1 MFIMLYALALCI
13 HLAYNKSFYDVCTT
27 AVRGTKIRGG
37 CSSSRY
43 TALSR
48 ESTMT
53 PHQADTKDTK
63 MNRSII
69 PNDRYNN

>member
-48 ESTMT
+48 ESTT
-53 PHQADTKDTK
+53 V
-63 MNRSII
+63 
-69 PNDRYNN
+69 